1 LRAIAMTDWK
11 LAYHR
16 YFALQRAWS
25 DAIAPPPL
33 ADQFFRGLV
42 HGHRTAQACLAE
54 IRSFRLEPPP
64 AELIQEALE
73 LQRLLHPQ
81 DRQRPDGRHPDDP
94 LEDVYAAALS
104 MLPHGYW
111 VESPDRAQLY
121 RGQRDATWA
130 TVPSLFRGAD
140 PDASLDRLARAVPR
154 VRSCLPDVSE
164 QQAVAVAQHYSKEL
178 GVQTWLLDMTFDP
191 RIALFFASDGGRSGD
206 TGVVVSVVQKEWD
219 RLSAGGSNRLGQ
231 LLVIDVPGV
240 ARIEQQRASFLDTSH
255 PDLFEQYV
263 GHTVWFRQVDGL
275 RFEDADADFPVTAQR
290 LYPADDPLCAALA
303 RSPGTRQGKLGIR
316 PAGDARL
323 PLGSDAY
330 LEIARSWCRQA
341 GVEIDA
347 YREDTLKVVCD
358 VHARLQQ
365 CRDTF
370 ALPERSLERLH
381 DAVTAVIA
389 AQVDGTYVAPRDAL
403 RWTLSRLEP
412 ATRERLERLIADSE
426 HERGLC

>member
-1 LRAIAMTDWK
+1 MTDWK
-11 LAYHR
+11 ATYHR
-16 YFALQRAWS
+16 YFALRRAWS
-25 DAIAPPPL
+25 DAISPPPL
-33 ADQFFRGLV
+33 AHQLFRGLV
-42 HGHRTAQACLAE
+42 HGFRSADACRAE
-54 IRSFRLEPPP
+54 IRSLRLAPPP
-64 AELIQEALE
+64 AERIEEALE

-104 MLPHGYW
+104 MLPNGFW
-111 VESPDRAQLY
+111 VESPDHAQLY

-130 TVPSLFRGAD
+130 TVPSLFRGVD

-154 VRSCLPDVSE
+154 IRSCLPDVSE
-164 QQAVAVAQHYSKEL
+164 QQAVAVAQHYSKDL
-178 GVQTWLLDMTFDP
+178 GVETWLLDMSFDP
-191 RIALFFASDGGRSGD
+191 RIALFFASDGGRTGD
-206 TGVVVSVVQKEWD
+206 TGVVVSVVRAEWD

-263 GHTVWFRQVDGL
+263 GHSVWFRQVDGL
-275 RFEDADADFPVTAQR
+275 RFEDADADFPVTADR
-290 LYPADDPLCAALA
+290 LYPADDPLRAALA
-303 RSPGTRQGKLGIR
+303 RSPGTNEGMLGIR
-316 PAGDARL
+316 PAGDARM

-330 LEIARSWCRQA
+330 LEIALSWCREA

-365 CRDTF
+365 CRDAF

-381 DAVTAVIA
+381 EAVSAVIA
-389 AQVDGTYVAPRDAL
+389 AQGDGTYIAPRDAL
-403 RWTLSRLEP
+403 RWTLSRLAP
-412 ATRERLERLIADSE
+412 ARRERLDALITDSE